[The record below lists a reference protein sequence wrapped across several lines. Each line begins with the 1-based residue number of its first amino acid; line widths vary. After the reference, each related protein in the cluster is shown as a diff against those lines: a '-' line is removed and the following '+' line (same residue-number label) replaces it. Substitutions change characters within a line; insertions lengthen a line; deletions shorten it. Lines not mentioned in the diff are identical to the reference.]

1 MVESGRLLEWVLL
14 GVLGLAGLGSLNKTK
29 SATTKIPAPSPPI
42 LPDVL
47 DHEFPTKLEKWKD
60 DWRSSLGDSRWIPKG
75 EASRIAA
82 SYPPPVWTGS
92 ERADPLKI
100 TSAID
105 LIHKELAIRNAAF
118 LKRQGVA
125 RKEFFDTVEKNPLT
139 AEQIHACVCMDDNVL
154 VVAAAGSGKTST
166 MVAKTGYVLDQGL
179 ASAGQVLLL
188 AFNKDAATELRERV
202 SERLKAIP
210 GVDDVA
216 IHTFHAFGWK
226 VIGSATGKKPGLPRW
241 FENPG
246 EDIETVE
253 KIALELSRADPTFRH
268 EWDML
273 RTVYAQSIPANAE
286 NPKARA
292 TFPTAKGD
300 TVKSGGEKRIAD
312 WLFYHGVEYE
322 YERPYEHDTADQRHS
337 QYKPDFYYPR
347 LNLYHEHFALEEDG
361 RSPFGRSYLESVAWK
376 RDLHAERGTDL
387 FETVSHEISTG
398 VALQRLRGEL
408 ARRGQKLHFDP
419 HRRGKGPPAVTNR
432 ALAMT
437 IRIFQQH
444 VKNNRLSY
452 GQLRAK
458 LKDLSGN
465 ARNERLELFLSVYER
480 VADEWDRRLK
490 SSGLIDFED
499 MLVQAAEH
507 IESGR
512 FESPY
517 TVILADEF
525 QDCSKAR
532 ARLLQA
538 LSKNP
543 KARTHLC
550 VVGDDW
556 QGINRFAGA
565 DISVMT
571 EFERLF
577 DHPTRL
583 TLSETFRFPQRL
595 GDISSAFVQKNP
607 IQIRKKVLT
616 RNAWTKESIFVYAFK
631 DGENPLDHLFGQLSA
646 MHGFA
651 SERRLKPSN
660 GKLVTIIILGR
671 YWSDKPA
678 EIGRWNR
685 QFGDHL
691 DISFR
696 TVHGSKGLEADY
708 VFILNVIEGR
718 PGFPSQIE
726 DDPVLQL
733 AMPTPDLFPFSE
745 ERRLFYVALT
755 RARRQVRIYTSR
767 SKTSPFVT
775 ELTKAWDLKVETGDG
790 EQMNACPRCSE
801 GFLVLRHGKSGPFH
815 GCSVYPRC
823 GYTRKAFLAEA
834 MPRN

>member
-1 MVESGRLLEWVLL
+1 MLEWVLL
-14 GVLGLAGLGSLNKTK
+14 GVLGLAGLGSLNKTT
-29 SATTKIPAPSPPI
+29 STTTKIPAPSPPK
-42 LPDVL
+42 LPDAL
-47 DHEFPTKLEKWKD
+47 DHEFPTKLEIWKD
-60 DWRSSLGDSRWIPKG
+60 VWRSSVGDGRWIPKG
-75 EASRIAA
+75 EASQIVV

-92 ERADPLKI
+92 ERANPLKT
-100 TSAID
+100 TSATD
-105 LIHKELAIRNAAF
+105 LILKELAIRNAAF
-118 LKRQGVA
+118 LNRQRLA
-125 RKEFFDTVEKNPLT
+125 QKEFFDTVEKNPLT
-139 AEQIHACVCMDDNVL
+139 PEQIHACVCMDDHVL

-166 MVAKTGYVLDQGL
+166 MVAKTGYVLNQGL
-179 ASAGQVLLL
+179 ASAGQILLL

-202 SERLKAIP
+202 SERLKGVP
-210 GVDDVA
+210 CVDDVA
-216 IHTFHAFGWK
+216 IHTFHAFGQK
-226 VIGSATGKKPGLPRW
+226 VIASATGKKPSLAPWVDQSGK
-241 FENPG
+241 
-246 EDIETVE
+246 DIETVE
-253 KIALELSRADPTFRH
+253 KIALELSKADPTFRH

-273 RTVYAQSIPANAE
+273 RTVYAQSIPANDE
-286 NPKARA
+286 HPNARA
-292 TFPTAKGD
+292 AFPTAKGD
-300 TVKSGGEKRIAD
+300 TVKSGGEKQIAD

-322 YERPYEHDTADQRHS
+322 YERPYEHDTADERHS

-347 LNLYHEHFALEEDG
+347 LNFYHEHFALKKDG
-361 RSPFGRSYLESVAWK
+361 ESPFGRSYLESVAWK
-376 RDLHAERGTDL
+376 RGLHAERGTDL
-387 FETVSHEISTG
+387 FETASHEISTG

-408 ARRGQKLHFDP
+408 TRRGQKLHFDP
-419 HRRGKGPPAVTNR
+419 DRKGDGSSAVTNR
-432 ALAMT
+432 ALATT
-437 IRIFQQH
+437 IRVFQQH

-465 ARNERLELFLSVYER
+465 LRNERFELFLSVYER
-480 VADEWDRRLK
+480 IAEEWDRRLK
-490 SSGLIDFED
+490 CSGFIDFED
-499 MLVQAAEH
+499 MLVQATDLV
-507 IESGR
+507 ESGR

-517 TVILADEF
+517 TIILADEF
-525 QDCSKAR
+525 QDSSKAR

-543 KARTHLC
+543 TVRTHLC

-571 EFERLF
+571 EFDRLF
-577 DHPTRL
+577 DRPTRL
-583 TLSETFRFPQRL
+583 NLSETFRFPQRL

-607 IQIRKKVLT
+607 IQIRKKVQT
-616 RNAWTKESIFVYAFK
+616 RNAWNKESIFIYAFK
-631 DGENPLDHLFGQLSA
+631 DSENPLNHLFDQLSA

-651 SERRLKPSN
+651 SKGRLKPSN
-660 GKLVTIIILGR
+660 GRLVTILILGR
-671 YWSDKPA
+671 YRSDEPA
-678 EIGRWNR
+678 EIDLWNR

-718 PGFPSQIE
+718 RGFPSQIE

-767 SKTSPFVT
+767 SKPSPFVT
-775 ELTKAWDLKVETGDG
+775 ELTKAWDLKVETGNG
-790 EQMNACPRCSE
+790 ELMNACPRCSE
-801 GFLVLRHGKSGPFH
+801 GFLVQRQGKTGPFH
-815 GCSVYPRC
+815 GCSAYPRC
-823 GYTRKAFLAEA
+823 GYMRKIFRAEE